1 MNKTSIATDLRS
13 PGVQPDPKLKK
24 KKQCPDSGFFRIRIQ
39 NTSTGSPI
47 YLFFLTH
54 VSDGFAHRGFLE
66 GGMKIISLVKETLQ
80 LSLEENPGYKVC
92 ICNAKKL

>member
-13 PGVQPDPKLKK
+13 SGVQPDPKPKNNYVQIQAFSGYGSRILV
-24 KKQCPDSGFFRIRIQ
+24 PDL
-39 NTSTGSPI
+39 
-47 YLFFLTH
+47 LFFFFTH